1 MSFQKSSFKVNFF
14 LQFVLFRQICLRAPN
29 ILSKHT
35 RAHTKITSAFVMPVT
50 LIHHPQALYN
60 LVEFLASLDP
70 GIKVRCFDFLSAF
83 TDSQWPFSQRENES
97 RERYLG
103 KSSPCRPWKSQR
115 GGSGRSIRKSLLEP
129 PQRQ

>member
-1 MSFQKSSFKVNFF
+1 MSSSDKFAYEH
-14 LQFVLFRQICLRAPN
+14 QT
-29 ILSKHT
+29 HT
-35 RAHTKITSAFVMPVT
+35 SSHQNHVCIVMPVT

-97 RERYLG
+97 SRYDT
-103 KSSPCRPWKSQR
+103 
-115 GGSGRSIRKSLLEP
+115 
-129 PQRQ
+129 